1 MSPLFN
7 SVLSVVFIVCGFTAV
22 FIMLELRGAPKDR
35 SINPLLIKLH
45 KIFGWIFTSIFLL
58 MIIIMVLKVSGYTD
72 KISPRISFHIVL
84 SLALIPL
91 LAVKISIARRYPR
104 LSPNLVN
111 FGPAVLIFAVALSG
125 LTSGYY
131 FLHSSDLKY
140 VSLTEFDTQ
149 ILDKTLGQQVVNQ
162 KCNKC
167 HSLERAYRAVKSE
180 DGWTSTINKMAS
192 LDAPNISSFD
202 IKQAIFFLANR
213 QTVQIVNDITQ
224 LNNAVGRTIM
234 ETKCTACHALERI
247 IRAEK
252 DKDKWEKTV
261 TRMIKHSGKSE
272 YLTKNEKTDL
282 IEFLSN
288 KDK

>member
-1 MSPLFN
+1 MTPLFN
-7 SVLSVVFIVCGFTAV
+7 SSLSVIFIVCGVAAV

-45 KIFGWIFTSIFLL
+45 KIFGWLFTGIFLCL
-58 MIIIMVLKVSGYTD
+58 MTIMIFKVAGYTD
-72 KISPRISFHIVL
+72 EISPRISLHIVL

-91 LAVKISIARRYPR
+91 LAVKIIIARRYPR

-111 FGPAVLIFAVALSG
+111 FGLAVLIFAVALSG
-125 LTSGYY
+125 LTAGYY

-140 VSLTEFDTQ
+140 VSLAEFDTQ
-149 ILDKTLGQQVVNQ
+149 ILDKALGQQVVNQ

-167 HSLERAYRAVKSE
+167 HSLERVYRAVKSE

-202 IKQAIFFLANR
+202 IKQAIHFLTNR
-213 QTVQIVNDITQ
+213 QHIADKSMVKT
-224 LNNAVGRTIM
+224 AVGRTIM
-234 ETKCTACHALERI
+234 ETKCTACHSLERI
-247 IRAEK
+247 IHARK
-252 DKDKWEKTV
+252 DKKKWDKTIQ
-261 TRMIKHSGKSE
+261 RMIKHRGDQN
-272 YLTKNEKTDL
+272 YLTQKENMEL
-282 IEFLSN
+282 LEFLSN